1 MIATSSILRGKIM
14 TTTPLKKTLKKMQ
27 MALSRAYAIYMM
39 KDTFDHLPTLKI
51 EGVRRIDWSGCDL

>member
-1 MIATSSILRGKIM
+1 M